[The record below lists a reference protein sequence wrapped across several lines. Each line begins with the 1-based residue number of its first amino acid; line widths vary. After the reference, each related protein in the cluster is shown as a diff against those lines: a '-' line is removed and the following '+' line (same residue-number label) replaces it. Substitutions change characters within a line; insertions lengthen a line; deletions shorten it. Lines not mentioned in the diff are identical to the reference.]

1 MPPEDA
7 AISLP
12 AADQPPVA
20 AKPAP
25 FAERLAAKEAELGGP
40 DAEEVSRPA
49 TAEAKTPAKS
59 DKAPGD
65 PREAK
70 LAQLKTIAGEL
81 GLAVDDS
88 AVSVA
93 ERAEHRA
100 AIRRQREKLEQE
112 REAFLRDKGEF
123 DKNKGEK
130 VAKAEAILA
139 ALESG
144 DPDAFA
150 TNAGFKDFNDF
161 QHNFLKRLA
170 DPNYSEFK
178 KLQKEIEDQKAERAK
193 AEQEAKQRQESQRK
207 AQVMDAYMSNLTEQA
222 KASTNPLVA
231 AMADDPL
238 FLQAVFAIQ
247 RDNWDEGTQSTCTL
261 EQALKKATKGAKMD
275 LESELRGLRDRLNK
289 GFAEPEMPAAAA
301 KLNAGGNGKKPAPK
315 TAVVPTSAGAG
326 GGPPKKPSEMTPK
339 EWAAYKAA
347 KFAEAD
353 A

>member
-1 MPPEDA
+1 MPEDA
-7 AISLP
+7 SIPLP
-12 AADQPPVA
+12 AADQPPA
-20 AKPAP
+20 AARPAP

-40 DAEEVSRPA
+40 ADAPPVETGSAP
-49 TAEAKTPAKS
+49 EAKP
-59 DKAPGD
+59 KAAAAD

-70 LAQLKTIAGEL
+70 RSQLKALADEL
-81 GLAVDDS
+81 GLTLDDS
-88 AVSVA
+88 AVSVS

-100 AIRRQREKLEQE
+100 AIRRQKAQLESD
-112 REAFLRDKGEF
+112 REALLRDRGEF

-193 AEQEAKQRQESQRK
+193 AEEETKQRAESQRR
-207 AQVMDAYMSNLTEQA
+207 AEAMDSYMSNLTKQA
-222 KASTNPLVA
+222 QGSSNPLVA

-247 RDNWDEGTQSTCTL
+247 RDHWDEEKQQTISV
-261 EQALKKATKGAKMD
+261 EQAIKRATKGAKQD

-289 GFAEPEMPAAAA
+289 GFAEPTLPARAA
-301 KLNAGGNGKKPAPK
+301 KLNGKPAPK
-315 TAVVPTSAGAG
+315 TAVVPASSSGAG
-326 GGPPKKPSEMTPK
+326 GGAPKPISEMTK
-339 EWAAYKAA
+339 SEWAAYKAA

>member
-7 AISLP
+7 AIALP
-12 AADQPPVA
+12 AADQPPV
-20 AKPAP
+20 PAREIP
-25 FAERLAAKEAELGGP
+25 FAQRLAAKEAELGTTDDDTPVAVGAP
-40 DAEEVSRPA
+40 P
-49 TAEAKTPAKS
+49 EAKP
-59 DKAPGD
+59 KAAAAD
-65 PREAK
+65 PKEAK
-70 LAQLKTIAGEL
+70 RAQLKALADEL
-81 GLAVDDS
+81 GLALDDT

-100 AIRRQREKLEQE
+100 AIRRQKAQLEAD
-112 REAFLRDKGEF
+112 REAFQRDKGEF

-178 KLQKEIEDQKAERAK
+178 KLEQKIAEKEAQEKKAAD
-193 AEQEAKQRQESQRK
+193 EAKQRQTQQERARAMSTY
-207 AQVMDAYMSNLTEQA
+207 MDNLTAQA
-222 KASTNPLVA
+222 KASANPLVA
-231 AMADDPL
+231 SMADDPL

-247 RDNWDEGTQSTCTL
+247 RDNWNDETQSTCTV
-261 EQALKKATKGAKMD
+261 EQAIKKAAKGAKLD
-275 LESELRGLRDRLNK
+275 LETELRGLRDRLNK
-289 GFAEPEMPAAAA
+289 GFAEPELPAAAA
-301 KLNAGGNGKKPAPK
+301 KLNGGGNGKKPAPK

-326 GGPPKKPSEMTPK
+326 GGPPKAISEMTK
-339 EWAAYKAA
+339 SEWAAYKAA

>member
-7 AISLP
+7 AIALP
-12 AADQPPVA
+12 AADQPPV
-20 AKPAP
+20 PARELP
-25 FAERLAAKEAELGGP
+25 FAERLAAKEAELGTDDDTPVAPG
-40 DAEEVSRPA
+40 
-49 TAEAKTPAKS
+49 TTKEAKP
-59 DKAPGD
+59 KAAPVD

-70 LAQLKTIAGEL
+70 RAQLKAIAEEL
-81 GLAVDDS
+81 GLAVDDT

-100 AIRRQREKLEQE
+100 AIRRQKAQLEAD

-178 KLQKEIEDQKAERAK
+178 KLQKEIEDQKAERQK
-193 AEQEAKQRQESQRK
+193 AEEEAKQQQAAKQR
-207 AQVMDAYMSNLTEQA
+207 AQAMDTYMANLTAQA
-222 KASTNPLVA
+222 KASANPLVA

-238 FLQAVFAIQ
+238 FLNAVFAIQ
-247 RDNWDEGTQSTCTL
+247 RDNWDDETQSTCTID
-261 EQALKKATKGAKMD
+261 QAIKKATKGAKTD
-275 LESELRGLRDRLNK
+275 LETELRGLRDRLNK
-289 GFAEPEMPAAAA
+289 GFAEPTLPAAAA
-301 KLNAGGNGKKPAPK
+301 KLNGGGNGKKPAPK

-326 GGPPKKPSEMTPK
+326 GGPPKAITEMTK
-339 EWAAYKAA
+339 AEWAAYKAA
-347 KFAEAD
+347 KFAEVD